1 MLSLRGTSRI
11 LRSSSRIGLSRGGIS
26 GSRPLSLRGS
36 GSSGSNHAARV
47 STPMSS
53 IHRGLHHQFQPSL
66 SYSTERIVSL
76 RSGKDV
82 KDIPKTMYSADR
94 ETENCGV
101 GLVASLKSVPS
112 RRVVEQADEMLVRMS
127 HRGGCGCDPASG
139 DGAGMLFGMPDSFMR
154 SKAKE
159 VFGVELPKQGE
170 YAVANIFFA
179 PGNEEAM
186 GDNKGRVERLV
197 KERGLTTI
205 GWRPVPVDNSM
216 LGRDP
221 VESEPITEQLFVTNN
236 GKYATTRQ
244 FEQELMRIRK
254 VAEEE
259 AAAQFGHES
268 GFYINSLTGQTITYK
283 GQLTPEQVSQYYL
296 DLKDPS
302 FVSHLS
308 LVHSRFST
316 NTFPS
321 WERAQPIRMMCHN
334 GEINT
339 LRGNK
344 NWMYS
349 RGGIMGS
356 DYYGDETSQ
365 LLPATGDHMS
375 DSGNFD
381 SVLELMAKASDRS
394 LPECVMMM
402 IPEAWQDNHNL
413 SESKKAFYEYNS
425 AIMEPWDGPAMVAF
439 TDGRYIGATLDRNGL
454 RPSRYYVTNDDHVIL
469 SSEIG
474 VIPELKDTDVKIK
487 HRLEPGKM
495 FLVDFETERI
505 VPDDEI
511 KEQIASQ
518 APYKE
523 WVDDNMIDL
532 EKWTSVSGVD
542 RPKMKFNDT
551 NRRLNMYGFSQEKL
565 EMLLLP
571 MAIGGKE
578 ALGSMGNDAAL
589 AVLSEQPRQVNDY
602 FKQLFAQVTN
612 PPIDPIRE
620 EIVMSLV
627 CPVGPEQNLLAASS
641 EKHCERLVVRHPL
654 LTLEEMETLKNKT
667 FKRAD
672 GSVAFGTQVIDT
684 TFHADSGVDGMLHA
698 IERICDEA
706 ADAIQ
711 GELGEQGVQGVV
723 LSDRLAG
730 DGRIALPSLVAVG
743 AVHQHLLKTQQRPK
757 AAIFAEGGDAK
768 EIHDFATLVGYGCDG
783 VCPYVAYEALC
794 KMNADGLVEAKT
806 GNVFSDED
814 IMTNYRKAAAKGL
827 LKVMSKMGV
836 STLQSYKGAQVFE
849 AIGLADE
856 IVDRCFTG
864 TTTRIQGTGFE
875 ALYRDLMR
883 FYKEAYPDS
892 TKNETPLVRND
903 GQIHYRTGEEAHLN
917 TPQGMVNL
925 QVAARTNSR
934 DAFKEFTR
942 ITNEQ
947 NKKVTLRGQLK
958 FKFNPSRAIPVEEVE
973 PVSAIVKRFAT
984 GAMSLGSISREA
996 HETLA
1001 MAMNALGARS
1011 NTGEGGE
1018 DPERFEDNRRSSIK
1032 QVASGRFGVTSN
1044 YLANS
1049 DQIQIKMAQGA
1060 KPGEGGELPGF
1071 KVSEYI
1077 AKNRHTTP
1085 GVGLISPP
1093 PHHDIYSIED
1103 LAQLIHDLKN
1113 AQPNGEVSVKLV
1125 SEVGVGVI
1133 AAGVAKALSDHI
1145 VIAGHDGGT
1154 GAAAYT
1160 GLKGA
1165 GLPWELG
1172 LAETQQTLVLN
1183 GLRDRIKL
1191 QTDGQLK
1198 TGRDVVIACLLG
1210 AEEFGFATAPLIAMG
1225 CIMMRKCHLNTCPVG
1240 IATQD
1245 EELRKKFAGQPEHVM
1260 NYFFLMAEEIREIM
1274 AKLGYRTME
1283 EMIGQTQHLETNTR
1297 GMHYKSRGLD
1307 LTPLLTPASELNPS
1321 AGTRNLTTQY
1331 HGLDIA
1337 KDNDIIAK
1345 AQPALNDG
1353 TPVVIEDDINNL
1365 NRTFGTMLSY
1375 NVSKKYGQA
1384 GLPHDTIT
1392 MNLKG
1397 HGGQSFGFT
1406 LAKGITANIEGDC
1419 NDYAGKGLSGGKISI
1434 YPSKEVISDGFVPE
1448 DNVVVGNVCLY
1459 GATSGK
1465 AFFRG
1470 KAGERFC
1477 VRNSGALAVVEGI
1490 GDHGAEYMTGGH
1502 LVCLGE
1508 TGRNFAAGMSGGVA
1522 YIYDPDNK
1530 FPERCNMGLVG
1541 LENVDE
1547 VAEKEELYDYIKE
1560 HVEATGSTVGQNMLE
1575 DWDNAAK
1582 NFVKVMP
1589 HDYKRVLEERAA
1601 AAAEAA

>member
-1 MLSLRGTSRI
+1 MFYT
-11 LRSSSRIGLSRGGIS
+11 
-26 GSRPLSLRGS
+26 
-36 GSSGSNHAARV
+36 
-47 STPMSS
+47 
-53 IHRGLHHQFQPSL
+53 
-66 SYSTERIVSL
+66 TERIL
-76 RSGKDV
+76 QYKSGKG
-82 KDIPKTMYSADR
+82 KDYFKDSSKNSNTDTNTKPLPKTLYRPDN

-101 GLVASLKSVPS
+101 GLVASLKSIPS
-112 RRVVEQADEMLVRMS
+112 RKVVEQADEMLVRMS

-154 SKAKE
+154 TKAKE
-159 VFGVELPKQGE
+159 HFGIDLPPQGQYAIANVFFP
-170 YAVANIFFA
+170 
-179 PGNEEAM
+179 PGNNQTMDECKALM
-186 GDNKGRVERLV
+186 ERLT
-197 KERGLTTI
+197 KERGLTSI

-221 VESEPITEQLFVTNN
+221 LDTEPTTEQFFVVNDAS
-236 GKYATTRQ
+236 KYSQRQ
-244 FEQELMRIRK
+244 FEQELLRIRK

-259 AAAQFGHES
+259 AASRYGHES

-296 DLKDPS
+296 DLKDPT

-356 DYYGDETSQ
+356 TYYGDETSQ

-381 SVLELMAKASDRS
+381 SVLELMSKASDRS

-413 SESKKAFYEYNS
+413 SETKKAFYEYNS

-454 RPSRYYVTNDDHVIL
+454 RPSRYYVTKDDHVVL

-474 VIPELKDTDVKIK
+474 VIPELADSEVKIK

-511 KEQIASQ
+511 KEQVASQ
-518 APYKE
+518 LPYKK
-523 WVDDNMIDL
+523 WVEENMMDL
-532 EKWTSVSGVD
+532 EKWTAKEGTTK
-542 RPKMKFNDT
+542 PKMDFTNT
-551 NRRLNMYGFSQEKL
+551 NRKLNMFGFSQEKL

-571 MAIGGKE
+571 MAVGGKE

-589 AVLSEQPRQVNDY
+589 AVLSEKPRQVNDY

-627 CPVGPEQNLLAASS
+627 CPVGPEQNLLAPNSPQ
-641 EKHCERLVVRHPL
+641 HCERLVVRHPI
-654 LTLEEMETLKNKT
+654 LTLEEMQTLKNKK
-667 FKRAD
+667 FQRAD
-672 GSVAFGTQVIDT
+672 GSVAFSTQVIDT
-684 TFHADSGVDGMLHA
+684 TFAVGSGPDGMLQA
-698 IERICDEA
+698 LERICDEA

-711 GELGEQGVQGVV
+711 GGLGEEGVQGIV
-723 LSDRLAG
+723 LSDQLAG
-730 DGRIALPSLVAVG
+730 PDRMALPSLVAVG

-757 AAIFAEGGDAK
+757 AAIFAEVGDAK
-768 EIHDFATLVGYGCDG
+768 EVHDFATILGYGCDG
-783 VCPYVAYEALC
+783 VCPHVAYESLC
-794 KMNADGLVEAKT
+794 KMNADGLIEAKASREFT
-806 GNVFSDED
+806 DDEV
-814 IMTNYRKAAAKGL
+814 MTNYRKAAAKGL
-827 LKVMSKMGV
+827 LKVFSKMGI

-849 AIGLADE
+849 AVGLADE

-875 ALYRDLMR
+875 ALYRDIER
-883 FYKEAYPDS
+883 FHESAYPES
-892 TKNETPLVRND
+892 TSNEAPLVQND
-903 GQIHYRTGEEAHLN
+903 GQLHYRDGGEAHLN
-917 TPQGMVNL
+917 SPQGMVNM
-925 QVAARTNSR
+925 QIAARTNSR
-934 DAFKEFTR
+934 EAYKEFAR
-942 ITNEQ
+942 ITNES
-947 NKKVTLRGQLK
+947 NKHVTLRGQLK
-958 FKFNPSRAIPVEEVE
+958 FKFDPSRAIPLDEVE
-973 PVSAIVKRFAT
+973 PASEIVKRFNT
-984 GAMSLGSISREA
+984 GAMSLGSISQEA

-1001 MAMNALGARS
+1001 MAMNALGGRS

-1018 DPERFEDNRRSSIK
+1018 DPKRFTDNRRSAIK
-1032 QVASGRFGVTSN
+1032 QVASGRFGVTSH

-1077 AKNRHTTP
+1077 AENRHTTP

-1113 AQPNGEVSVKLV
+1113 AQPTGEVSVKLV
-1125 SEVGVGVI
+1125 SEVGVGVV
-1133 AAGVAKALSDHI
+1133 AAGVAKALADHI
-1145 VIAGHDGGT
+1145 TVSGHDGGT
-1154 GAAAYT
+1154 GAAAWT

-1191 QTDGQLK
+1191 QTDGQIK

-1210 AEEFGFATAPLIAMG
+1210 AEEYGFATAPLIAMG

-1283 EMIGQTQHLETNTR
+1283 EMVGQTQDLETNTR

-1321 AGTRNLTTQY
+1321 AGIRNLTKQY
-1331 HGLDIA
+1331 HGLDVA
-1337 KDNDIIAK
+1337 KDNKIIELAK
-1345 AQPALNDG
+1345 PALDEG
-1353 TPVVIEDDINNL
+1353 TPVVIDEEINNL

-1375 NVSKKYGQA
+1375 HVSKKYGKE
-1384 GLPHDTIT
+1384 GLPDDTIKI
-1392 MNLKG
+1392 NLKG
-1397 HGGQSFGFT
+1397 HGGQSFAFT
-1406 LAKGITANIEGDC
+1406 LAKGITATIEGDC
-1419 NDYAGKGLSGGKISI
+1419 NDYAGKGLSGGKIAV
-1434 YPSKEVISDGFVPE
+1434 YPAEEVISDGFVPE

-1490 GDHGAEYMTGGH
+1490 GDHGAEYMTGGN
-1502 LVCLGE
+1502 LVVLGE
-1508 TGRNFAAGMSGGVA
+1508 TGRNFAAGMSGGIA
-1522 YIYDPDNK
+1522 YVFDPENK
-1530 FPERCNMGLVG
+1530 FPQRCNMGLVG
-1541 LENVDE
+1541 LETIDTV
-1547 VAEKEELYDYIKE
+1547 EENETVYNYIKE
-1560 HVEATGSTVGQNMLE
+1560 HVEMTGSTVGQAMLE
-1575 DWDNAAK
+1575 DWDNNVK
-1582 NFVKVMP
+1582 KFVKVMP
-1589 HDYKRVLEERAA
+1589 HDYKRVLQEREAA
-1601 AAAEAA
+1601 KAEAA